1 MKYNKYKS
9 KNIILFK
16 PETSDKIINKESIR
30 IGNGYI
36 KKKIS
41 INLLIYSVYNK
52 SFMVSLY

>member
-36 KKKIS
+36 
-41 INLLIYSVYNK
+41 
-52 SFMVSLY
+52 